1 MLNVDYLNL
10 ILERRAVA
18 TTEKLKEIDFLATPK
33 GMRSA
38 LLHCIRSFSRR
49 SYEHSKVEFRHDT
62 KTTQKNLYQ
71 NLLKLIRGLA
81 SSNASRS

>member
-1 MLNVDYLNL
+1 MKAKKR
-10 ILERRAVA
+10 E
-18 TTEKLKEIDFLATPK
+18 FLATPK

-38 LLHCIRSFSRR
+38 LLHCIRSFSRH
-49 SYEHSKVEFRHDT
+49 SYELEFRHDT
-62 KTTQKNLYQ
+62 KTTQENLYQ